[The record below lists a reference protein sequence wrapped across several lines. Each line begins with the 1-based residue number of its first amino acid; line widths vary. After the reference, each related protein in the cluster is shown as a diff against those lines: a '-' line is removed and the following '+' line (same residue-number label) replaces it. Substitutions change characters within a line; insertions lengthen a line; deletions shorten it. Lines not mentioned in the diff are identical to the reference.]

1 MEVSQSRAAT
11 ASNMLAVRRSETW
24 NAVLRPACL
33 STDASIKQFA
43 AYLAVQLF
51 AFDLGKLMNGQSHS
65 LSGEMSAKSF
75 LRALFDR
82 AVAAVSA
89 EACMSKE
96 LHLPPI
102 SGRNVVLAVGKA
114 AAAMASVAAR
124 QIGGPVEGL
133 VITRRGHAGPP
144 HVLPPSVKL
153 IEAGHPIPD
162 NESILAGERALE
174 LVRGL
179 GARDRLVALI
189 SGGGSALMTLPVP
202 GVSLGD
208 KRAVTE
214 SLLKSGA
221 TIGEINS
228 VRKHLSAIKGGRL
241 AVEAAPA
248 QVTTLIISDIP
259 GDDPSFVASG
269 PTVVDHTT
277 LATAREILD
286 RYRIAVP
293 VSVAAALN
301 RPENETPPSDAL
313 GIAGADVRIVARAR
327 DALEAA
333 ADLAA
338 SRGYKLTNLGDHL
351 QAEARYLGAGH
362 AALARRQSAD
372 GLARVILSGGET
384 TVRVTNPNGRGGR
397 NLEYLLGMAI
407 ALDGAPNI
415 YAIACD
421 TDGIDGTEDNAGG
434 IIVPDTLARA
444 RELGLD
450 PRAALTQ
457 NQAYEFFEA
466 LGDLVMTGP
475 TRTNVNDFRAIIIEA
490 RP

>member
-1 MEVSQSRAAT
+1 
-11 ASNMLAVRRSETW
+11 
-24 NAVLRPACL
+24 
-33 STDASIKQFA
+33 
-43 AYLAVQLF
+43 
-51 AFDLGKLMNGQSHS
+51 
-65 LSGEMSAKSF
+65 
-75 LRALFDR
+75 
-82 AVAAVSA
+82 
-89 EACMSKE
+89 
-96 LHLPPI
+96 
-102 SGRNVVLAVGKA
+102 
-114 AAAMASVAAR
+114 
-124 QIGGPVEGL
+124 
-133 VITRRGHAGPP
+133 
-144 HVLPPSVKL
+144 
-153 IEAGHPIPD
+153 
-162 NESILAGERALE
+162 
-174 LVRGL
+174 
-179 GARDRLVALI
+179 
-189 SGGGSALMTLPVP
+189 
-202 GVSLGD
+202 
-208 KRAVTE
+208 VTE
-214 SLLKSGA
+214 SLLNSGA

-277 LATAREILD
+277 LATAREIID

-293 VSVAAALN
+293 VSVAAALT
-301 RPENETPPSDAL
+301 RPQNETPPSDAL
-313 GIAGADVRIVARAR
+313 GIAGGDVRIVARAR

-338 SRGYKLTNLGDHL
+338 SRGYKVTNLGDHL
-351 QAEARYLGAGH
+351 QAEARHLGAGH
-362 AALARRQSAD
+362 AALARRQSGD

-384 TVRVTNPNGRGGR
+384 TVRVVNPNGRGGR
-397 NLEYLLGMAI
+397 NLEYLLGLAI

-444 RELGLD
+444 GELGLD
-450 PRAALTQ
+450 PRAALAQ

-466 LGDLVMTGP
+466 LGDLVITGP
-475 TRTNVNDFRAIIIEA
+475 TRTNVNDLRAIIIEA